1 MDVRLNTILVS
12 IGSIACA
19 AAFWRGQHLL
29 GTSAGITFSVLMVT
43 TMFVVHR
50 EFTTSRRQ
58 TFSRRLIVCVFAAI
72 VFLLLWF
79 APHVSPAVALLSDRY
94 QTQKRVEA
102 QVQNLLAQE
111 PRFAQLRSSCDVKKA
126 IVLTIHGSVESV
138 ADLEALRTQMTAEC
152 PDIDHASLYW
162 RVSVN
167 DSNRLFEGRDSD
179 ILEK

>member
-1 MDVRLNTILVS
+1 MNVKLNTVLFI
-12 IGSIACA
+12 IGSIACT

-29 GTSAGITFSVLMVT
+29 GTSAGITFGVLMATV
-43 TMFVVHR
+43 MFVVHR

-58 TFSRRLIVCVFAAI
+58 TFGRRLIVCVFAAT

-79 APHVSPAVALLSDRY
+79 SPNVSPAVAILSDRY

-102 QVQNLLAQE
+102 QVQNVLAQE
-111 PRFAQLRSSCDVKKA
+111 PRFARLRSTSEVKKA
-126 IVLTIHGSVESV
+126 VFLTIHGSVETV
-138 ADLEALRTQMTAEC
+138 ADLEALRTQMKAKC
-152 PDIDHASLYW
+152 PDVDNASLYW

-179 ILEK
+179 IFEK